1 MNCKPGDLAIIT
13 GTNRTPETIGRIVE
27 VIRPAVWGEI
37 FTATSGKL
45 FRVEPTRFSWVVKS
59 SSPLPWR
66 MSTGELYSFEVAVT
80 GDCHLT
86 PISGVP
92 VTDEVTDDIKEPA

>member
-13 GTNRTPETIGRIVE
+13 GTNRTPESIGRIVE
-27 VIRPAVWGEI
+27 VIRPATNGEI
-37 FTATSGKL
+37 FTSKL
-45 FRVEPTRFSWVVKS
+45 GEKIRLESERVTWIVKS

-66 MSTGELYSFEVAVT
+66 LVNIGLRWFETTPTA
-80 GDCHLT
+80 DCHLT

-92 VTDEVTDDIKEPA
+92 VTDEVTDEVTA